1 MIITVGGIKGGCGKT
16 TIATNL
22 AVYLAAKK
30 KEVLLVDADEQ
41 ETSSYF
47 SSFRAEYL
55 NNVLDYACVKLTGA
69 TVNASVLKM
78 KGKYDY
84 IIIDVG
90 GKDTASQRSALLASD
105 IVILPYAPRSFDMW
119 TSIHVIRLIEE
130 IRTVNTKLKAY
141 SFINR
146 ADTRGQF
153 NLDAAEMLQNT
164 AEITYVDAMLRN
176 RIAFANA
183 GAQGMGV
190 GELRPRDKAAEAE
203 FSTLIEKILG
213 NDKK

>member
-55 NNVLDYACVKLTGA
+55 ENVLDYACVKLTGSS
-69 TVNASVLKM
+69 VNASVLKM
-78 KGKYDY
+78 KDKYDY
-84 IIIDVG
+84 VIIDVG
-90 GKDTASQRSALLASD
+90 GKDTSSQRSALLCSD
-105 IVILPYAPRSFDMW
+105 IAIFAFAPRSFDMW
-119 TSIHVIRLIEE
+119 TSMLVVKLLEE

-153 NLDAAEMLQNT
+153 NLDAAEMLQNMP
-164 AEITYVDAMLRN
+164 EITYVDAMLRN

-183 GAQGMGV
+183 GAQGLGV
-190 GELRPRDKAAEAE
+190 AELKPRDKVAELE
-203 FSTLIEKILG
+203 FKTLIEKILG
-213 NDKK
+213 NEK